1 MILDGFD
8 LDSAL
13 VCEGIIGDGCGGGRL
28 FFVEDETLFA
38 YDPITKERFEL
49 LKSIKN
55 AESISKDACLVTIIS
70 ESDNI
75 IFDLSKLERVN

>member
-49 LKSIKN
+49 LKNVKN

-70 ESDNI
+70 ETDNI

>member
-55 AESISKDACLVTIIS
+55 TESISKDACLVTIIS